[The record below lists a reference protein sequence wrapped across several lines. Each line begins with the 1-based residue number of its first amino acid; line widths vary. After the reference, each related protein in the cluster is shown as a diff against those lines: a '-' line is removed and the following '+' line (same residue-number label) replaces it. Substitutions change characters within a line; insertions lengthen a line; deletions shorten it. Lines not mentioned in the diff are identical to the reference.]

1 VIGHVPGPERS
12 QAPRIAPEV
21 GAASARLVFLNQL
34 VIGCDMQV
42 AIPVQVGRRTEMSV
56 PEGFRGDPAHD
67 IAAVD
72 EPMVG
77 QRRE

>member
-1 VIGHVPGPERS
+1 V
-12 QAPRIAPEV
+12 
-21 GAASARLVFLNQL
+21 RLVFLNQL